1 MENVTG
7 SSKNYCVDSYVSSE
21 VEILRSE
28 GKTEKDVL
36 IFSL

>member
-7 SSKNYCVDSYVSSE
+7 SSKKYCIVSYVSSE

-28 GKTEKDVL
+28 EKTEKDIPIL
-36 IFSL
+36 SL